1 MRRLS
6 TILALVLSVALFASF
21 AASAADTS
29 KIGIG
34 SDSRDI
40 ICNFE
45 AASVDK
51 TTVIYSVDV
60 TWDDVEFTY
69 NAGELQWNP
78 EKHDY
83 TSVKEDGSWSNNGGK
98 ITVTNHSNAG
108 VAVAVS
114 TEAASGQNV
123 SFTIADADKSFTLAT
138 AVETTVAG
146 APSKEVTFT
155 ANGTPTASGTQAKIG
170 TITVAITA
178 AE

>member
-21 AASAADTS
+21 AASAEDIST
-29 KIGIG
+29 IGIG

-40 ICNFE
+40 MCEFE
-45 AASVDK
+45 SVSVDK

-60 TWDDVEFTY
+60 KWDDVEFAY
-69 NAGELQWNP
+69 DAGELQWNP

-83 TSVKEDGSWSNNGGK
+83 TAVKDGGSWSNGGGK

-108 VAVAVS
+108 VSVAVS
-114 TEAASGQNV
+114 AAPVLGQDV
-123 SFTIADADKSFTLAT
+123 SFNIADADKSFTLAT
-138 AVETTVAG
+138 AVDTPVTG

-155 ANGTPTASGTQAKIG
+155 ANGAPTASDAKIQIG